1 MKVMVTQMAVR
12 RDVAKGKTAVPEQAT
27 KTAPASKTP
36 AAPIESR
43 PTQEEIAA
51 LAYSLWQ
58 ARGCPEGMPDEDWF
72 NAEKVL
78 KAKAEA

>member
-1 MKVMVTQMAVR
+1 M
-12 RDVAKGKTAVPEQAT
+12 PEQAT

-36 AAPIESR
+36 AASIENY
-43 PTQEEIAA
+43 PTSEDISA

-58 ARGCPEGMPDEDWF
+58 ARGCPDGMPDEDWF
-72 NAEKVL
+72 NAEKAL

>member
-1 MKVMVTQMAVR
+1 MPKKAM
-12 RDVAKGKTAVPEQAT
+12 
-27 KTAPASKTP
+27 KTAPASKAP

-43 PTQEEIAA
+43 PSQEEIAA

-58 ARGCPEGMPDEDWF
+58 AKGCPEGIPDDDWF